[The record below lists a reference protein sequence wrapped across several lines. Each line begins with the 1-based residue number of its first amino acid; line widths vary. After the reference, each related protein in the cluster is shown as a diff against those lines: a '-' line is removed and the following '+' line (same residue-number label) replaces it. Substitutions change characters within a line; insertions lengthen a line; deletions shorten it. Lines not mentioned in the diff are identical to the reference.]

1 MSEPSEMVLG
11 EIPVTAKLSVGSERL
26 RLFFTQKRI
35 IVAHVGKRGVGSPA
49 LASFF
54 GRLSGALEDVF
65 RSGKEAVAG
74 RGLGESSPEEI
85 LAADRDNF
93 FVNYGDVVSV
103 DLSLFQSLSS
113 VVIVTKDDKFRF
125 TTRATSRVLL
135 DLLQKTLGGKAKVS
149 SQ

>member
-1 MSEPSEMVLG
+1 MVLG

-54 GRLSGALEDVF
+54 GTLSGALEDVF